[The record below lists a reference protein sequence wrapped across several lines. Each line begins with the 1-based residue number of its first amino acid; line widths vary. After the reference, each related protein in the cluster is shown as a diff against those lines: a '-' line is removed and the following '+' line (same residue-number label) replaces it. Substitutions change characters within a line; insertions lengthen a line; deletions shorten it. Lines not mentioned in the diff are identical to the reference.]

1 MTQEKNPL
9 DSLIL
14 KKDLNKDILASI
26 LDGFIKINPDSGE
39 IMLLPN
45 YSKLKNKEQIIIIL
59 LSFKAL
65 KELGLREKEDVS
77 PKEIERVSQ
86 LSGGTSR
93 WILRDLVAER
103 TLICEKSKYKVPNF
117 ILHNIKDKFEK
128 IDLEVRSKKEKK
140 GIIGKVGKTRKDF
153 SRIKSILESEQ
164 KFSDNHFS
172 FLVETKGK
180 YLKKALLVLKMAKD
194 KFGIDGLTSSE
205 ITEILRNKIR
215 VPRIQHSNVSLFLGK
230 NKNSRFVFRDKDK
243 EGYIYKLTKIGED
256 FIRDLKFKENKNET
270 TASD

>member
-1 MTQEKNPL
+1 MTEEKNPL
-9 DSLIL
+9 ENLIL
-14 KKDLNKDILASI
+14 KEDLNKDILASI

-39 IMLLPN
+39 IMLLSN

-65 KELGLREKEDVS
+65 KELGLREKEEVS

-86 LSGGTSR
+86 LAGGTSR
-93 WILRDLVAER
+93 WTLRDLVAER

-117 ILHNIKDKFEK
+117 LLHNIKDKFEK

-140 GIIGKVGKTRKDF
+140 GITGRVNKTRKNF

-164 KFSDNHFS
+164 KFSDNCFS

-194 KFGIDGLTSSE
+194 EFDIDGLTSSE

-215 VPRIQHSNVSLFLGK
+215 VPRIQHSNISLFLGK
-230 NKNSRFVFRDKDK
+230 QKNSRFVFRDKQK

-256 FIRDLKFKENKNET
+256 LINDLDSIEVENKKII
-270 TASD
+270 